1 MRLHSVLSL
10 IFSGWIVMRALRKL
24 DRPAARKRSEQRDSG
39 FPTVRQKPDIPTTAR
54 RKSTASLPSRAAF
67 RASAGVLGYCDPT
80 GNLYNRGN
88 AHSVDV
94 VKSHYASTAE
104 PMFLA

>member
-1 MRLHSVLSL
+1 MTDDLCPAR
-10 IFSGWIVMRALRKL
+10 SGEAYELYENWTGPRRAS
-24 DRPAARKRSEQRDSG
+24 DPNSGIAASPPSARSRTSA
-39 FPTVRQKPDIPTTAR
+39 TTAR
-54 RKSTASLPSRAAF
+54 RKSTASLPSRTAC
-67 RASAGVLGYCDPT
+67 RASAGVPGYCDPT
-80 GNLYNRGN
+80 GNLYDRGN